1 MRIVGA
7 IAVSLKG
14 RLPRVGLSRSRTS
27 CPSRDHHVL
36 SVRARGCPFFAR
48 FARACPAILLCSS
61 VAFAAEPSKGPTK
74 EALEKGKAVFTTNC
88 AACHGET
95 GAGDGPAGLV
105 LNPRP
110 RNFAKDPFKQ
120 GTKPEQVFKTITEGV
135 PGTVMVGWPQLP
147 EEDRWALAHYVRELL
162 PKSGG
167 KKPAK

>member
-7 IAVSLKG
+7 IAVSL
-14 RLPRVGLSRSRTS
+14 
-27 CPSRDHHVL
+27 
-36 SVRARGCPFFAR
+36 
-48 FARACPAILLCSS
+48 LCSS
-61 VAFAAEPSKGPTK
+61 AAFAREPSKAPTK
-74 EALEKGKAVFTTNC
+74 EALEKGKAVFATNC
-88 AACHGET
+88 VACHGET
-95 GAGDGPAGLV
+95 GAGDGPAGMV

-135 PGTVMVGWPQLP
+135 PGTPMVGWPHLA